1 MDAESEIVEDL
12 GEADEAEA
20 HAEAHQAAA
29 VGDEGDGR
37 DGTVALEL
45 GHVGV
50 PGVSDNNRS
59 FGTNLTSNTD

>member
-20 HAEAHQAAA
+20 HAEAHEAAA

-37 DGTVALEL
+37 DGPIALEL

-50 PGVSDNNRS
+50 PGLSDNNRS
-59 FGTNLTSNTD
+59 FYIKLTSNID